1 MKIVNASN
9 RTIPA
14 KAILNDE
21 SDPVFVTTSLL
32 LTHFLS
38 AVRSNRF
45 TRISVTFLSAKNY
58 HNAILQQI
66 FVWVV
71 KILGNKSFI
80 AAFYIILYYFIDN
93 L

>member
-45 TRISVTFLSAKNY
+45 ISVTFLSAKNY